1 MAGFSEALALLVFLT
16 TALSQRPPGAQVPK
30 DYIIDVK
37 QKCGEEGTQT
47 EVCVMTDL
55 NVFIQLECKGGRL
68 YNFTA
73 VDRVKY
79 CAVAHFTGDE
89 TKTCVYPKRHDLR
102 LYCVKVLVDVVDKE
116 GSSVGINRMIRYTM
130 TCTYDE
136 NGEQVS
142 GNSSIVE
149 QYHAPNAVNG
159 HAGKETAK
167 GVTVLL
173 TDIRGVPLK
182 SGIPIDKTVCL
193 KVLLDNS
200 TGLLLDSKPISLFP
214 VSCEA
219 IGTTTG
225 HRHAIVRSG
234 CGDGIII
241 EKTKGFSMMPRV
253 ALSPYFKFFAL
264 ENDSSFRIMCNFTLC
279 SNCVGKNSCSGTA
292 AKPRSIFK
300 LFGKWIEAGNR
311 MRREA
316 PVENAYPGLTVL
328 AEEDFQIANDGKHDI
343 NTDSD
348 RNT

>member
-1 MAGFSEALALLVFLT
+1 MAVFSEALALLVFLT
-16 TALSQRPPGAQVPK
+16 TALSQRPPDAQVPK

-37 QKCGEEGTQT
+37 QECGEEGTQT
-47 EVCVMTDL
+47 TVCVMTDL
-55 NVFIQLECKGGRL
+55 NVFIQLECKGGYL
-68 YNFTA
+68 YNFTS
-73 VDRVKY
+73 VDRLEH
-79 CAVAHFTGDE
+79 CSIAHFTGDE

-102 LYCVKVLVDVVDKE
+102 LYCVKVLVNVVGKE

-136 NGEQVS
+136 NGDQVS

-167 GVTVLL
+167 GVTILL

-200 TGLLLDSKPISLFP
+200 TGLLLDSTPISLFP

-225 HRHAIVRSG
+225 HRHAIVRAG

-241 EKTKGFSMMPRV
+241 HKTKGFSMKPPV
-253 ALSPYFKFFAL
+253 ALPPYLQVLPFKKGTPFPKKGQLYLGPKLGRKKPL
-264 ENDSSFRIMCNFTLC
+264 EGPTPQPKKQL
-279 SNCVGKNSCSGTA
+279 
-292 AKPRSIFK
+292 K
-300 LFGKWIEAGNR
+300 LFWKGNGNWDKK
-311 MRREA
+311 EK
-316 PVENAYPGLTVL
+316 ETPGETQHPGRTRF
-328 AEEDFQIANDGKHDI
+328 AKKN
-343 NTDSD
+343 
-348 RNT
+348 